1 MPSLD
6 VELDVARQ
14 TFETN
19 FFGVIAVTNAFSPLI
34 IAAKGAI
41 VNNSS
46 IAAWAPMAFEGI
58 YSATKAALE
67 AYSSSLRMEMSAFG
81 VKVIILTTG
90 AIKSNFMDNTS
101 SIKPV
106 KLPESSIFVPIKD
119 IIERDSRTEEFHSTA
134 MPTEEYAKYVVNRI
148 IKDRPA
154 SIWYGAFANPVWW
167 GSTFLPTYLKDQL
180 LEDKAGIKTLKE
192 RLTARKE

>member
-6 VELDVARQ
+6 VNLDAARQ
-14 TFETN
+14 TFEIN
-19 FFGVIAVTNAFSPLI
+19 FFSVIAVTNAFSLLI

-58 YSATKAALE
+58 YSATKAALD
-67 AYSSSLRMEMSAFG
+67 AYSNSLRMEMSAFG

-90 AIKSNFMDNTS
+90 AVQSKFFNNASPT
-101 SIKPV
+101 
-106 KLPESSIFVPIKD
+106 KLPENSIFVPIKD
-119 IIERDSRTEEFHSTA
+119 ILERENRAEEFNA
-134 MPTEEYAKYVVNRI
+134 EVMPAQEYAKYVVNRI
-148 IKDRPA
+148 VKDRPA
-154 SIWYGAFANPVWW
+154 SIWYGTYANPVWW
-167 GSTFLPTYLKDQL
+167 GSTFLPLYLKDQL

-192 RLTARKE
+192 RLAARKE